1 MSYILFAW
9 IADFSY
15 ALEVVL
21 MKLTSKYGIKNPWAF
36 NFLWNIVL
44 VLIMLPI
51 AFLNGLSIPSHWW
64 NIFMSGL
71 TCALFTAVYVY
82 CFYQLDV
89 SIASPL
95 FNIRTIFALILGVFL
110 LHEIIQIWQY
120 PLILII
126 IVAGFFATYDEKF
139 SLKSFFNKNVFL
151 LIFAMAIFATY
162 SVFLNRAIA
171 EVGFWNGTFWN
182 MVLIPIFLLP
192 TFPLFKKDLKKIR
205 SKQIGALFAIS
216 FVGVVGVIMSNIAFA
231 KNIGMTSVI
240 LAVPLSMLMVI
251 LLSTIWPSL
260 LEKHTKKVYAVRLIS
275 AAVMILCALKLS
287 N

>member
-21 MKLTSKYGIKNPWAF
+21 MKLTSKYGIKNPWSF

-44 VLIMLPI
+44 VLIMMPI
-51 AFLNGLSIPSHWW
+51 ALINGLSFPSHWW
-64 NIFMSGL
+64 NIFMSGM
-71 TCALFTAVYVY
+71 TCALFTAIYVY

-95 FNIRTIFALILGVFL
+95 FNIRTIFALLFGVILLG
-110 LHEIIQIWQY
+110 EKIQNWQY

-126 IVAGFFATYDEKF
+126 FIAGFFATYDEKF
-139 SLKSFFNKNVFL
+139 SLKSFFNKNVVL
-151 LIFAMAIFATY
+151 LIFAMAIFAIY
-162 SVFLNRAIA
+162 SVFLNRSIA
-171 EVGFWNGTFWN
+171 EVGFWNATFWN
-182 MVLIPIFLLP
+182 MVFIPIFLIP
-192 TFPLFKKDLKKIR
+192 TFPFFKKDLHKIR

-216 FVGVVGVIMSNIAFA
+216 FVGVGGVIMSNIAFA
-231 KNIGMTSVI
+231 ENIGMTSVI
-240 LAVPLSMLMVI
+240 LSVPLSMIMVI

-260 LEKHTKKVYAVRLIS
+260 LEKHTKKVYVVRLIS
-275 AAVMILCALKLS
+275 AFVMILCALKLS
-287 N
+287 S